1 MEWKDIWRQKVFR
14 LKQYPAFSRF
24 KKIKLVY
31 RLTIVFFFLVIFFIL
46 TSLALFAW
54 YAKDLPQPDKIVRK
68 EGFSTKIYDRQGK
81 LLYDVFSGQRRTP
94 VSLEEVPQHLK
105 NATIAVEDKNF
116 YKHHGFDPKGI
127 LRAVYNIVIYR
138 KLQGGSTLTQQL
150 VKNVLLTSQ
159 RTLSRK
165 IKEFILAV
173 QIESKY
179 SKDQIL
185 QMYLNEAPYG
195 GTAWGVEA
203 AAEVYFGKKVSDLN
217 LVESAILAG
226 LPQRPSVYSPFS
238 EDSKAYVWRTQQV
251 LRRMREDG
259 YITSDQE
266 EDAKKQIEEVKFAST
281 SGVLKAPHFVM
292 YVKKKLEEK
301 YGQQVVEQGGLR
313 VTTTLDLDLQEEA
326 QKIVAEE
333 ISKVEE
339 KYHITNGGAVVIDP
353 NSGEILA
360 MVGSKNYDDPNY
372 DGKFNVTL
380 ALRQPG
386 SAIKPVT
393 YVTAFKKGYTPATMI
408 MDTPVTFI
416 IPGQPDYSPVNYDG
430 KFHGPMQ
437 IRYALG
443 NSINIPAVKML
454 AKIGLKEMLTTAYE
468 MGITTL
474 QPSSENLK
482 RLGLSVT
489 LGGGEVRLLELTA
502 AYSAFANGGFRVE
515 PISILKVTDRNGKVL
530 EEQKP
535 TLEKKVLR
543 SEEAFLISHI
553 LSDNSARLITFGER
567 SALVVPGK
575 TVAVKTGTTNDKKDN
590 WTVGWTPQIVVGVWV
605 GNNNNT
611 SMKQI
616 VSGVSGAA
624 PIWRRII
631 QYALKDK
638 PNIDFSVPE
647 GIVTAE
653 VDTVSGYRAHDGFP
667 SRMEYF
673 IKGTEPK
680 EDDPVHTKLKLC
692 RGQEKL
698 ATPAQITRGDYEE
711 KEYFVFKEDDPVST
725 DDVNR
730 WQEGINQW
738 LAGQNDSRYHPPT
751 EYCGNEEEMAVR
763 ILKPQNEEQIN
774 NNDVE
779 IDLEVIAANKVDK
792 VEFYVNGEF
801 KDKLTDRPYKIT
813 FHLADGTYTIKAKA
827 YDEKNNQA
835 EAEVKIGVNVPWN
848 WQPSPTP
855 TPTPILT
862 PTAISPTPTYSPT
875 SSPPL

>member
-1 MEWKDIWRQKVFR
+1 MKWKDVWQQKIF
-14 LKQYPAFSRF
+14 LQKKYSAIPQF
-24 KKIKLVY
+24 KKIKLIY
-31 RLTIVFFFLVIFFIL
+31 RLAIIFFFLVVFFIFG
-46 TSLALFAW
+46 SLALFAW
-54 YAKDLPQPDKIVRK
+54 YAKDLPHPDKVVRR
-68 EGFSTKIYDRQGK
+68 EGFATKIYDREGK
-81 LLYDVFSGQRRTP
+81 LLYDVFADQRRTP

-105 NATIAVEDKNF
+105 NATVAVEDKNF
-116 YKHHGFDPKGI
+116 YKHRGFDPKGI

-138 KLQGGSTLTQQL
+138 RLQGGSTLTQQL
-150 VKNVLLTSQ
+150 VKNVLLTPK

-217 LVESAILAG
+217 LVESAFLAG

-238 EDSKAYVWRTQQV
+238 SEDPRAYISRTQHV

-259 YITSDQE
+259 YITPEQE
-266 EDAKKQIEEVKFAST
+266 EEAKKQLEQIKFSSS
-281 SGVLKAPHFVM
+281 SGILKAPHFVM

-333 ISKVEE
+333 IAKVEE
-339 KYHITNGGAVVIDP
+339 KYHITNGAAVVIDP

-372 DGKFNVTL
+372 DGKFNVAL

-393 YVTAFKKGYTPATMI
+393 YVTTFKKGYTAATMI
-408 MDTPVTFI
+408 MDTPVTFK
-416 IPGQPDYSPVNYDG
+416 IPGQPDYKPVNYDG

-454 AKIGLKEMLTTAYE
+454 AKIGLKEMLSTAYE

-474 QPSSENLK
+474 EPSSENLK

-489 LGGGEVRLLELTA
+489 LGGGEVRLLEITA

-535 TLEKKVLR
+535 TLGKRILR
-543 SEEAFLISHI
+543 AEEAFLISHI

-567 SALVVPGK
+567 SALVVPGR
-575 TVAVKTGTTNDKKDN
+575 TVAVKTGTTNDKRDN
-590 WTVGWTPQIVVGVWV
+590 WTIGWTPQVVVGVWV
-605 GNNNNT
+605 GNNDN
-611 SMKQI
+611 SPMKQL

-631 QYALKDK
+631 QYVLKDK
-638 PNIDFSVPE
+638 PNVGFSVPE

-653 VDTVSGYRAHDGFP
+653 VDVVSGYRAHDGFP
-667 SRMEYF
+667 SRIEYF

-680 EDDPVHTKLKLC
+680 ENDPIHTKLKLC

-698 ATPAQITRGDYEE
+698 ATPAQIARGDYEE

-725 DDVNR
+725 DGVNR

-738 LAGQNDSRYHPPT
+738 LAGQTDPRYHPPT
-751 EYCGNEEEMAVR
+751 EYCGSEEEMVVK
-763 ILKPQNEEQIN
+763 ILKPRNEEQVN
-774 NNDVE
+774 SNDVE
-779 IDLEVIAANKVDK
+779 VEVEVIATNKIEK
-792 VEFYVNGEF
+792 VEFYINDIF
-801 KDKLTDRPYKIT
+801 KDRLTSRPHKIT
-813 FHLADGTYTIKAKA
+813 FHLVDGTYTIKVKA
-827 YDEKNNQA
+827 HDEKGNQA
-835 EAEVKIGVNVPWN
+835 ETEVKIGVNVPWN
-848 WQPSPTP
+848 WQLSPTP
-855 TPTPILT
+855 TPTLT
-862 PTAISPTPTYSPT
+862 PTPGIVVSPTLQL
-875 SSPPL
+875 SPPP